1 MAFHEKPDKKVGKTE
16 WKRQVEKVADKNN
29 SITQS
34 DKHFYLQEIFCWQCL
49 VFMKELLVET
59 KQQSI

>member
-29 SITQS
+29 SIT
-34 DKHFYLQEIFCWQCL
+34 
-49 VFMKELLVET
+49 
-59 KQQSI
+59 